1 MSKIAVSVYDQTE
14 VFTEIPDIFSGDVGT
29 DTVEFTF
36 DDSWNEYDERTVI
49 FYNEPKKSY
58 PVILD
63 DTNIAV
69 IPSEVIDRETKFY
82 FGIVG
87 TKANGEVKTS
97 NVLSF
102 RVEKGSLT
110 ADTELPYPSKDVWLQ
125 ILANYEYALN
135 KVNDI
140 DVKVDNAITDT
151 DTKLNT
157 MDEKLAEMDQRF
169 IESNIENK
177 ANKDLSNVTQE
188 AIRSKYGSKPVTV
201 TRTVIFEG
209 NAHELS
215 NLSNPLSDFDFIEIA
230 YNMRFGGMQVVSI
243 TSVESM
249 LSEISGEKGYYL
261 APFLLSNN
269 TMYYGDSNATKFT
282 NNTLIYTSNSN
293 TIRVVGIKLSI

>member
-1 MSKIAVSVYDQTE
+1 MSKIAVSIYDQTGIF
-14 VFTEIPDIFSGDVGT
+14 VEIPNIYSGGVGT

-36 DDSWNEYDERTVI
+36 DDSWEEYDERTVI

-82 FGIVG
+82 FGVIG

-97 NVLSF
+97 NILSF

-140 DVKVDNAITDT
+140 DVKVDNSITET
-151 DTKLNT
+151 DNKLT
-157 MDEKLAEMDQRF
+157 EMDEKLTEMDQRF
-169 IESNIENK
+169 IDAGVENK
-177 ANKDLSNVTQE
+177 ANKDFSNVSDTDFSTKCESVGIPVINKIPVDLTGITNGASLFYKSNNNKIIPILQFQSGTFNGGRYGGT
-188 AIRSKYGSKPVTV
+188 ITFPKTFKNIPVVLLFSKERFYQLCVMSITESQFDWKSD
-201 TRTVIFEG
+201 IIS
-209 NAHELS
+209 S
-215 NLSNPLSDFDFIEIA
+215 NIDWIA
-230 YNMRFGGMQVVSI
+230 YSTEG
-243 TSVESM
+243 
-249 LSEISGEKGYYL
+249 
-261 APFLLSNN
+261 
-269 TMYYGDSNATKFT
+269 
-282 NNTLIYTSNSN
+282 
-293 TIRVVGIKLSI
+293 